1 MPLSAFN
8 LALTPTR
15 SPARSCGKRGA
26 ESKAGSGANGSWMGK
41 GGGGTGH
48 EGHQRRAVVK
58 VWKGEK
64 KGGGSEKG
72 KVDVKK
78 IGV

>member
-1 MPLSAFN
+1 M
-8 LALTPTR
+8 
-15 SPARSCGKRGA
+15 GA
-26 ESKAGSGANGSWMGK
+26 GWGR

-64 KGGGSEKG
+64 KGGGGSEKG
-72 KVDVKK
+72 KVEVKK